1 MRKLALDL
9 GTVSCGFAISDPF
22 NMFAIGLNNL
32 RYNEG
37 NFEMITNQIDLYLQE
52 YDIDEII
59 LGYPLRMTN
68 TKSQTT
74 LMVEEFAKIL
84 ENKYVLA
91 IKFVDERETT
101 KQARAIM
108 NQASM
113 TRKKQ
118 KKHKDSLAAQL
129 ILERYL
135 N

>member
-84 ENKYVLA
+84 ENKYDLA

>member
-32 RYNEG
+32 RYDEG
-37 NFEMITNQIDLYLQE
+37 NFEMIINQIDLYLQE

-84 ENKYVLA
+84 ENKYDLA